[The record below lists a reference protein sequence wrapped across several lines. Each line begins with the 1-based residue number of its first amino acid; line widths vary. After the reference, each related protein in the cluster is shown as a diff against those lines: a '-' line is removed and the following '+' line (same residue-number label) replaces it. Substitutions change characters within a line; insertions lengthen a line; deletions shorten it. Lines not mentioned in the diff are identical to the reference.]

1 VIVHIVLA
9 AIVVIAT
16 TVASAS
22 SGTPPRVR
30 PVEVPPSAGVG
41 APWRAVVRIRPADR
55 AILEARGPT
64 TLRARLVRAGKSWN
78 YSATLRFPRAGTWAV
93 HAIVRGLRV
102 RIGRVRVAVARDPLL
117 VDPFAIAVEP
127 RGTLLV
133 GNLRRGTLVRLS
145 RGARSSTVVGRTI
158 GSLTVSP
165 QGTVYALTDQALFR
179 LEGNTLVRLAG
190 TGQFAHTG
198 DGGPAL
204 AASFAGTTSAAADAA
219 GNVYVAEYEGWIR
232 KVRPDGTI
240 STIAGTGEEG
250 YSGDGGPASLA
261 TFNRPHGLSLG
272 PDGALFVADALNGR
286 IRRIDLASGRIST
299 LSSVGIAVS
308 LAVAPDGTVYVA
320 DAAEGAAG
328 GGVTSTSPAGVVTR
342 LFEGDANNVTV
353 GPGGAVY
360 AVGNRTKRIFK
371 LDPRTRRIE
380 TVARG

>member
-1 VIVHIVLA
+1 M
-9 AIVVIAT
+9 
-16 TVASAS
+16 
-22 SGTPPRVR
+22 
-30 PVEVPPSAGVG
+30 
-41 APWRAVVRIRPADR
+41 
-55 AILEARGPT
+55 
-64 TLRARLVRAGKSWN
+64 RAGKSGS
-78 YSATLRFPRAGTWAV
+78 YSATLRFPREGTWAV
-93 HAIVRGLRV
+93 HAIVGRLRV
-102 RIGRVRVAVARDPLL
+102 RIGRVRVNVARDPLL

-145 RGARSSTVVGRTI
+145 RGARSSTVVGRTV
-158 GSLTVSP
+158 GSLTFVP
-165 QGTVYALTDQALFR
+165 A
-179 LEGNTLVRLAG
+179 GNGLRAHRPGSLPPRGKHPGAARR
-190 TGQFAHTG
+190 TGEFAHTG

-232 KVRPDGTI
+232 KVAPDGTI

-250 YSGDGGPASLA
+250 YSGDGGPASAA

-272 PDGALFVADALNGR
+272 PDGGLFVADALNGR
-286 IRRIDLASGRIST
+286 IRRVDLASGRIST

-308 LAVAPDGTVYVA
+308 LAVGPDGTVYAA
-320 DAAEGAAG
+320 DAAQGAAR

-342 LFEGDANNVTV
+342 LFEGNANNVTV
-353 GPGGAVY
+353 GPGGTVY

-371 LDPRTRRIE
+371 LDARTRRIE